1 MDEECIEE
9 ETFFTASDK
18 IRDMELESLGL
29 SQRKKE
35 LAEQMQSMK
44 SEYVEVVEE
53 RYERTNNPD
62 LSNEVKRNNA
72 VEKMLSQ
79 DNEYQKIR
87 STYKEID
94 LELKTL
100 NIDIGFEKREFTR
113 KMRMNSSLLEIAN
126 SLEKVTEG
134 MEKLVEIIDK
144 KLN

>member
-9 ETFFTASDK
+9 EPLSTASDK

-35 LAEQMQSMK
+35 LAEQMQSMRT
-44 SEYVEVVEE
+44 EYVGVVEE
-53 RYERTNNPD
+53 RYERTNDPD
-62 LSNEVKRNNA
+62 LSNQVKRNNA

-79 DNEYQKIR
+79 DSEYQKLR

-113 KMRMNSSLLEIAN
+113 KMRMNSSFLEIAK
-126 SLEKVTEG
+126 SLERVTEG
-134 MEKLVEIIDK
+134 IDKLAEIIGK
-144 KLN
+144 KLK